1 MCYHT
6 KQEKQKKNKFML
18 EGNKAA
24 KQRKQKAAKIKK
36 GKPQNNKTNKTA
48 AKQYLREE

>member
-6 KQEKQKKNKFML
+6 KQEKQKKIKFML

-24 KQRKQKAAKIKK
+24 KQR
-36 GKPQNNKTNKTA
+36 
-48 AKQYLREE
+48 LREE